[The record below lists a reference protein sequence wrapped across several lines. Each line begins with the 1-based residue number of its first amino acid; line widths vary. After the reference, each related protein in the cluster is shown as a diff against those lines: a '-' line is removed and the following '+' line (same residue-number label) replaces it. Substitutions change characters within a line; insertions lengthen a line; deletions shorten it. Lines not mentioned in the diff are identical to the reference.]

1 MSICFVLKGY
11 PRLSETFIAQ
21 EILALEKRGIDIHI
35 ASLRHP
41 TDKQTHPIHEEI
53 AAPVQYL
60 PEYLHDEPGRVW
72 EAWRHVRRLPG
83 YSGAYATFLADLM
96 RDPTRNRIR
105 RFGQACVLAD
115 ALPVGT
121 TRLHAHFLHTPAS
134 VTRYAALIANLP
146 WSCSAHAKDIW
157 TTPQWDIREKL
168 ESLDWL
174 VTCTAFGAEYLN
186 GLAPHAGVVDLLYHG
201 LDFDR
206 FAPPQI
212 ERPDRNGEGD
222 PVTIVSVGRAVAK
235 KGYDDLLDA
244 LAQLPKT
251 VNWRFR
257 HIGGGPLLESFA
269 KRAEQLSISDRI
281 EWLGAQSQETVLKEL
296 READIFALT
305 SKVTSDGD
313 RDGLPNVLMEAQSQA
328 IAVMAT
334 TTAGIPELII
344 DGETGLL
351 TPPGDPA
358 SAADALLQLIQDPT
372 LRRRLGDGGLHRVRS
387 SFSLE
392 TGADALA
399 ARFDQPSKSAA
410 A

>member
-35 ASLRHP
+35 ASLRYP
-41 TDKQTHPIHEEI
+41 TDMQTHPIHEEI
-53 AAPVQYL
+53 AAQVRYL

-72 EAWRHVRRLPG
+72 EAWRHVRRKPG
-83 YSGAYATFLADLM
+83 YSTAYATFLADLM

-115 ALPVGT
+115 TLPVDT
-121 TRLHAHFLHTPAS
+121 KRLHAHFLHTPAS

-157 TTPQWDIREKL
+157 TTPQWEIREKL

-174 VTCTAFGAEYLN
+174 VTCTAFGAEYLSS
-186 GLAPHAGVVDLLYHG
+186 LAPRDGVVNLLYHG

-206 FAPPQI
+206 FAPPQS
-212 ERPDRNGEGD
+212 ERPNRNGEGD
-222 PVTIVSVGRAVAK
+222 PVAIVSVGRAVAK

-269 KRAEQLSISDRI
+269 KKAEQLSITDRI

-305 SKVTSDGD
+305 SKTTSDGD

-328 IAVMAT
+328 LAVMAT
-334 TTAGIPELII
+334 ATAGIPELII

-351 TPPGDPA
+351 TPPDDPA
-358 SAADALLQLIQDPT
+358 SAAAALLKLIQDPT
-372 LRRRLGDGGLHRVRS
+372 LRRRLGDRGLHRVRS

>member
-21 EILALEKRGIDIHI
+21 EILALEKRGIGIYI

-41 TDKQTHPIHEEI
+41 TDKQTHPIHGEI
-53 AAPVQYL
+53 TAQVRYL
-60 PEYLHDEPGRVW
+60 PEYLHNEPGRVW
-72 EAWRHVRRLPG
+72 EAWRHVRRRPG
-83 YSGAYATFLADLM
+83 YAAAYATFLADLM

-105 RFGQACVLAD
+105 RFGQACVLAHM
-115 ALPVGT
+115 LPEGT

-157 TTPQWDIREKL
+157 TTPQWEIREKL

-186 GLAPHAGVVDLLYHG
+186 GLAPRAGVVDLLYHG
-201 LDFDR
+201 LDFTR
-206 FAPPQI
+206 FAPRQGD
-212 ERPDRNGEGD
+212 RPDRNGEDD
-222 PVTIVSVGRAVAK
+222 PVRIISVGRAVAK

-244 LAQLPKT
+244 LALLPKSL
-251 VNWRFR
+251 NWRFR
-257 HIGGGPLLESFA
+257 HIGGGPLLESFVKKA
-269 KRAEQLSISDRI
+269 NQLSLSDRI
-281 EWLGAQSQETVLKEL
+281 DWLGAQSQETVLNEL

-305 SKVTSDGD
+305 SKTTSDGD

-328 IAVMAT
+328 VAVMAT

-344 DGETGLL
+344 NDETGLL
-351 TPPGDPA
+351 TPPGDPK
-358 SAADALLQLIQDPT
+358 AAAKVLSRLIQDPA
-372 LRRRLGDGGLHRVRS
+372 LRRRLGDSGLHRVRS

-399 ARFDQPSKSAA
+399 VRFGKPARPAA